1 MFDVCTDRL
10 LWAILLMLWITYN
23 MNFSC
28 YYIQNG
34 VTCSLWLL
42 MSIAIQNSKEKCL
55 LDGKGLKT
63 QFDEHLRTLVV
74 RDETYT
80 MGRRAMRTIPSL

>member
-1 MFDVCTDRL
+1 
-10 LWAILLMLWITYN
+10 
-23 MNFSC
+23 
-28 YYIQNG
+28 
-34 VTCSLWLL
+34 